1 MTAEFTPG
9 QHIGDYEILSIL
21 GAGGMGKVYKVRN
34 VISDRIEAMKILLP
48 DLHSNQSLADRFLR
62 EIRLLATLN
71 HPNIAALRTALTHEN
86 QLVMIMEFVEGE
98 TLSNRIARAPISTSE
113 AVNYADQVLSALSY
127 AHKQNIIHRDIK
139 PANMMLTPQGV
150 VKLMDF
156 GIARSS
162 TDGTLTSTGTTL
174 GSLNYMPPEQV
185 RGESAD
191 ARSDIYSFGI
201 SLYELL
207 TGKLPFHSDSQYSL
221 MTAHLNEV
229 PAPPITLRDDL
240 PASLNEIIMM
250 AMAKDPAERFQSADA
265 FRAALKS
272 VPVSPLPFA
281 GTTVT
286 PTPKPGTTPKPSSA
300 TTLVETHPITPLL
313 VLLSIFAYCSDFICW
328 RSDLWFRVVAGCR
341 DGTRACGSRRTE
353 KARCGMNFDYGTVK
367 TTVAQI
373 FGSDQ
378 DVGKGISDLLVQKLV
393 QDGKYSVIER
403 NALDKILAEQNF
415 SNSDRADSATAAKI
429 GKILG
434 IDCIII
440 GSITQFGRDDQ
451 HTNVGG
457 GGYGLGRFGIGGVG
471 TSKAKAVVGV
481 SARMINTSTGEI
493 LVAVTGTGESTRSST
508 ALLGGGGGW
517 SGGGGG
523 SLDMGSSNFSNT
535 ILGEAV
541 HKAVDD
547 TGAQLDASVDKI
559 PTVKMEISGLV
570 ADVSGNT
577 LIINVG
583 KKSGVHVGDKLIVT
597 RQVRTVKDPATGKVI
612 KSVEDK
618 VGEATVTE
626 ADNDSATVTYS
637 GSGPAKV
644 GDVVKNP

>member
-71 HPNIAALRTALTHEN
+71 HPNIAALRTALMHEN

-139 PANMMLTPQGV
+139 PANMMLTPTGI

-229 PAPPITLRDDL
+229 PTPPIALRDDL

-265 FRAALKS
+265 FRVALKT
-272 VPVSPLPFA
+272 VPVSPLPA
-281 GTTVT
+281 ADTTLT
-286 PTPKPGTTPKPSSA
+286 PTPKPGVTPKPLSA
-300 TTLVETHPITPLL
+300 TTLVETPLPPRVSTVAARPGTPATVPTPAPAAPAAAAPQVPHPAAARPSGAGRGVWLALGALIGVGVLIAAGIYIPRRMGTHADPSKAAFPANSGPSASNAVNPTPRASTPADTNATGDAPIVSLQSDQGS
-313 VLLSIFAYCSDFICW
+313 VKVGSDGSVSMTSPKGSIK
-328 RSDLWFRVVAGCR
+328 V
-341 DGTRACGSRRTE
+341 DGTTGAVKMTGKDGALGVLPPRTPGGAPADVLPPRTPGAAMANGNP
-353 KARCGMNFDYGTVK
+353 KPFHDDA
-367 TTVAQI
+367 AQ
-373 FGSDQ
+373 Q
-378 DVGKGISDLLVQKLV
+378 DVAPATPPGPSPEELAKLEDEADKLNVRAAAASQSVDTLRKQQVAAGYNLRADVASAQERMQVYLAKGDAALKAHDVVNAQKYFDLADK
-393 QDGKYSVIER
+393 E
-403 NALDKILAEQNF
+403 LDKIEKF
-415 SNSDRADSATAAKI
+415 
-429 GKILG
+429 LG
-434 IDCIII
+434 
-440 GSITQFGRDDQ
+440 
-451 HTNVGG
+451 H
-457 GGYGLGRFGIGGVG
+457 
-471 TSKAKAVVGV
+471 
-481 SARMINTSTGEI
+481 
-493 LVAVTGTGESTRSST
+493 
-508 ALLGGGGGW
+508 
-517 SGGGGG
+517 
-523 SLDMGSSNFSNT
+523 
-535 ILGEAV
+535 
-541 HKAVDD
+541 
-547 TGAQLDASVDKI
+547 
-559 PTVKMEISGLV
+559 
-570 ADVSGNT
+570 
-577 LIINVG
+577 
-583 KKSGVHVGDKLIVT
+583 
-597 RQVRTVKDPATGKVI
+597 
-612 KSVEDK
+612 
-618 VGEATVTE
+618 
-626 ADNDSATVTYS
+626 
-637 GSGPAKV
+637 
-644 GDVVKNP
+644 

>member
-139 PANMMLTPQGV
+139 PANMMLTPQGI

-221 MTAHLNEV
+221 MTAHLNEA
-229 PAPPITLRDDL
+229 PTPPITLRDDL

-265 FRAALKS
+265 FRAALKT
-272 VPVSPLPFA
+272 VPVSPLPA
-281 GTTVT
+281 ADTTLT
-286 PTPKPGTTPKPSSA
+286 PTPKPGATPKSSSA
-300 TTLVETHPITPLL
+300 TTLVETPLPPRVSTVAARPRTPAPAAPAAAAPQVPPPAAARPSGAGRGVWLALGAVIGVGVLIAAGIYIPRRMGTHADPSKAAFPANSGSSASNAANPTPGTSTPADTNAPGNTPIVSLQSDQGSVKVGSDGSVSMTSPKG
-313 VLLSIFAYCSDFICW
+313 SIK
-328 RSDLWFRVVAGCR
+328 V
-341 DGTRACGSRRTE
+341 DGTTGAVKMTGKDGALGVLPPRTPGAAMANGNP
-353 KARCGMNFDYGTVK
+353 KPFHDGA
-367 TTVAQI
+367 AQ
-373 FGSDQ
+373 Q
-378 DVGKGISDLLVQKLV
+378 DVAPATPPGPSPEELVKLEDEADKLNVRAAAASQSVDTLRKQQVAAGYNLRADIASAQERMQVYLAKGDAALKAHDAVNAQKYFDLADK
-393 QDGKYSVIER
+393 E
-403 NALDKILAEQNF
+403 LDKIEKF
-415 SNSDRADSATAAKI
+415 
-429 GKILG
+429 LG
-434 IDCIII
+434 
-440 GSITQFGRDDQ
+440 
-451 HTNVGG
+451 H
-457 GGYGLGRFGIGGVG
+457 
-471 TSKAKAVVGV
+471 
-481 SARMINTSTGEI
+481 
-493 LVAVTGTGESTRSST
+493 
-508 ALLGGGGGW
+508 
-517 SGGGGG
+517 
-523 SLDMGSSNFSNT
+523 
-535 ILGEAV
+535 
-541 HKAVDD
+541 
-547 TGAQLDASVDKI
+547 
-559 PTVKMEISGLV
+559 
-570 ADVSGNT
+570 
-577 LIINVG
+577 
-583 KKSGVHVGDKLIVT
+583 
-597 RQVRTVKDPATGKVI
+597 
-612 KSVEDK
+612 
-618 VGEATVTE
+618 
-626 ADNDSATVTYS
+626 
-637 GSGPAKV
+637 
-644 GDVVKNP
+644 

>member
-71 HPNIAALRTALTHEN
+71 HPNIAALRTALMHEN

-113 AVNYADQVLSALSY
+113 AVNYADQVLWALSY

-139 PANMMLTPQGV
+139 PANMMLTPQGI

-265 FRAALKS
+265 FRAALKT
-272 VPVSPLPFA
+272 VPVSPLPMA

-286 PTPKPGTTPKPSSA
+286 PTPKPATTPKPSSA
-300 TTLVETHPITPLL
+300 TTLVETPLPPRVSSVAAPPRTRAPLSTPTSAAAVAAAPQVPAPVAARPSGSGRGVWLAL
-313 VLLSIFAYCSDFICW
+313 GAVLGVGVLIAAGIYIPRRMGTHADPNKAVFPANSSSTASNAANPSAATPEAPVVSLQSDQGSIKVDPNGNVSMTSPKGSIHVDATTGEVKMSGKDGSLGVLPA
-328 RSDLWFRVVAGCR
+328 RTPGAGVANGNPKPFH
-341 DGTRACGSRRTE
+341 DGTALHDVAPATPPGPSPEELAKLEDEADKLNVRAAAASQSVGTLRQQQIAAGYNLRADIASAQERMQVYLSKGDAAL
-353 KARCGMNFDYGTVK
+353 KAHDAANAQKYFDLADK
-367 TTVAQI
+367 
-373 FGSDQ
+373 
-378 DVGKGISDLLVQKLV
+378 
-393 QDGKYSVIER
+393 E
-403 NALDKILAEQNF
+403 LDKIEKF
-415 SNSDRADSATAAKI
+415 
-429 GKILG
+429 LG
-434 IDCIII
+434 
-440 GSITQFGRDDQ
+440 
-451 HTNVGG
+451 H
-457 GGYGLGRFGIGGVG
+457 
-471 TSKAKAVVGV
+471 
-481 SARMINTSTGEI
+481 
-493 LVAVTGTGESTRSST
+493 
-508 ALLGGGGGW
+508 
-517 SGGGGG
+517 
-523 SLDMGSSNFSNT
+523 
-535 ILGEAV
+535 
-541 HKAVDD
+541 
-547 TGAQLDASVDKI
+547 
-559 PTVKMEISGLV
+559 
-570 ADVSGNT
+570 
-577 LIINVG
+577 
-583 KKSGVHVGDKLIVT
+583 
-597 RQVRTVKDPATGKVI
+597 
-612 KSVEDK
+612 
-618 VGEATVTE
+618 
-626 ADNDSATVTYS
+626 
-637 GSGPAKV
+637 
-644 GDVVKNP
+644 

>member
-71 HPNIAALRTALTHEN
+71 HPNIAALRTALMHEN

-139 PANMMLTPQGV
+139 PANMMLTPQGI

-162 TDGTLTSTGTTL
+162 TNGTLTSTGTTL

-221 MTAHLNEV
+221 MTAHLNQV
-229 PAPPITLRDDL
+229 PTPPITLRDDL

-265 FRAALKS
+265 FRAALKT
-272 VPVSPLPFA
+272 VPVSPLPA
-281 GTTVT
+281 ADTTLT
-286 PTPKPGTTPKPSSA
+286 PTPKPGATPKPSSA
-300 TTLVETHPITPLL
+300 TTLVETPLPPRVSTVAARPHMPAPVPPPAPAAPAPAAPQVPPPVAARPSGAGRGVWLALGAVIGVGVLIAAGIYIPRRMGTHADPSKAAFPANSGSNASNAANPTPGTSTPADTNAPGDAPIVSLQSDQGSVKVGSDGSVSMTSPKG
-313 VLLSIFAYCSDFICW
+313 SIK
-328 RSDLWFRVVAGCR
+328 V
-341 DGTRACGSRRTE
+341 DGTTGA
-353 KARCGMNFDYGTVK
+353 VK
-367 TTVAQI
+367 MTPGAAMANSNPKPFHDGAAQ
-373 FGSDQ
+373 Q
-378 DVGKGISDLLVQKLV
+378 DVAPATPPGPSPEELVKLEDEADKLNVRAAAASQSVDTLRKQQVAAGYNLRADIASAQERMQVYLAKGDAALKAHDAVNAQKYFDLADK
-393 QDGKYSVIER
+393 E
-403 NALDKILAEQNF
+403 LDKIEKF
-415 SNSDRADSATAAKI
+415 
-429 GKILG
+429 LG
-434 IDCIII
+434 
-440 GSITQFGRDDQ
+440 
-451 HTNVGG
+451 H
-457 GGYGLGRFGIGGVG
+457 
-471 TSKAKAVVGV
+471 
-481 SARMINTSTGEI
+481 
-493 LVAVTGTGESTRSST
+493 
-508 ALLGGGGGW
+508 
-517 SGGGGG
+517 
-523 SLDMGSSNFSNT
+523 
-535 ILGEAV
+535 
-541 HKAVDD
+541 
-547 TGAQLDASVDKI
+547 
-559 PTVKMEISGLV
+559 
-570 ADVSGNT
+570 
-577 LIINVG
+577 
-583 KKSGVHVGDKLIVT
+583 
-597 RQVRTVKDPATGKVI
+597 
-612 KSVEDK
+612 
-618 VGEATVTE
+618 
-626 ADNDSATVTYS
+626 
-637 GSGPAKV
+637 
-644 GDVVKNP
+644 